1 MTPAD
6 VHTLTG
12 AYAADALDPEERA
25 HFEEHLRDCPACRDE
40 VAELSATAAR
50 LALAVAEP
58 APERLRSSV
67 LAAAA
72 GTRQLPPAA
81 RAVALKARQ
90 PWYRQPAT
98 VAAALLLVVAAG
110 LGAWALAAE
119 RAADRA
125 ERIVAVATDPGAV
138 RVVVPIAGGG
148 TGTLLTADGRT
159 VLRTTPLRDLPGD
172 RVYQL
177 WVLDP
182 RAGPQSAGVLGR
194 GGRLE
199 ALVEDVGA
207 GDGMGLT
214 AEPAGGSAAPTGD
227 LLLMVEDLTRPG
239 TPAA

>member
-25 HFEEHLRDCPACRDE
+25 RFEEHLRDCSACQEE

-50 LALAVAEP
+50 LAFAVAEP
-58 APERLRSSV
+58 APERLRSTV

-81 RAVALKARQ
+81 RLVALPARQ
-90 PWYRQPAT
+90 PWHRQPAT

-125 ERIVAVATDPGAV
+125 ERIVAVATDPDAV

-159 VLRTTPLRDLPGD
+159 VLRTTPLPELPDD

-182 RAGPQSAGVLGR
+182 QQGPQSAGVLGG

-199 ALVEDVGA
+199 ALVVGVGA

-239 TPAA
+239 APAA